1 MAVFDNRHSRIVAW
15 LKVILPLAALAI
27 LSTLF
32 LLADRRGDDREL
44 PYSQVDIDR
53 MVNEQRIANPNY
65 STVTAGGTALT
76 LSADEVRPDEDD
88 ASRMVAG
95 DVIGVIEPGPGT
107 RIDVSSDWALTRDG
121 GRVALTGDVTVR
133 STTGYRLDSE
143 VLEIDTETATATS
156 PGPVTGASPLGRIAA
171 GGMELVET
179 DGRYLL
185 NFTDGVRV
193 LYDPR
198 RSEGEPR

>member
-15 LKVILPLAALAI
+15 LKVVLPLAALAI

-32 LLADRRGDDREL
+32 LLADRRGDNREL
-44 PYSQVDIDR
+44 PYSQVEIDR

-65 STVTAGGTALT
+65 STVTDDGTALA

-88 ASRMVAG
+88 PSEMIAAN
-95 DVIGVIEPGPGT
+95 VIGVIEPEPGT
-107 RIDVSSDWALTRDG
+107 RIDVSSDRALTRDG
-121 GRVALTGDVTVR
+121 RTVALTGDVAIR

-143 VLEIDTETATATS
+143 ALSIDIETATATS
-156 PGPVTGASPLGRIAA
+156 PGRVTGTGPLGRMEA
-171 GGMELVET
+171 GALELTET

-185 NFTDGVRV
+185 NFTGGVKV
-193 LYDPR
+193 LYVPGR
-198 RSEGEPR
+198 REGEPK